1 MFCMDGIERSWCWL
15 CGSRFLWGGMTMM
28 RTVAIPIVSAKR
40 FTMSSMRD
48 YIVSLRSNRSRRP
61 LVGGWTVHSSTS
73 SDSIVLLWLAVQ
85 HGRVGCPVTNHAVA
99 RTTGRIESRLLQ
111 PKRCRRSLWERKR
124 QEETTDAQPESNQ
137 MSQQGPQFDTNSYTS
152 ALPYSFLIDRARVT
166 LPKQYTTPHHTTAH

>member
-1 MFCMDGIERSWCWL
+1 
-15 CGSRFLWGGMTMM
+15 MM

-85 HGRVGCPVTNHAVA
+85 HGRVGCLVTNHAVA

-124 QEETTDAQPESNQ
+124 RDKKRRDDRCTTRVKSDES
-137 MSQQGPQFDTNSYTS
+137 T
-152 ALPYSFLIDRARVT
+152 R
-166 LPKQYTTPHHTTAH
+166 TTV